1 MLKPTGA
8 RCNLAC
14 TYCYYTEKTFLYGD
28 EAGQQLSDELLE
40 HFVSEYIGS
49 QTMREILFTWHGGE
63 HLLRPLSF
71 YRQAVDL
78 QRKYA
83 RGRWCDC
90 CIQTH
95 GQLLN

>member
-1 MLKPTGA
+1 MLKPIGA

-28 EAGQQLSDELLE
+28 VAGQQLSDELLE
-40 HFVSEYIGS
+40 HFVSEYIDS

-63 HLLRPLSF
+63 PLLRPLSF
-71 YRQAVDL
+71 YRKAVDL

-83 RGRWCDC
+83 VADG
-90 CIQTH
+90 
-95 GQLLN
+95 L